1 MAFFQSDGKNGSR
14 FIGRDA
20 NTNRMLTGGTQTI
33 VLRGGTSGERNF
45 EAGIVFQNEVQP
57 VVCTSTEGIKYNTSN
72 DYYEVLLGK
81 PGEVKLVNMYGEV
94 ITASGSEYLLKGTK
108 VTLSSNEFPRFNGTY
123 TLHSCNISGVYIKL
137 NLVPDGPNFVFGDSD
152 MSAELD
158 NLTGVANTNKVQCT
172 VLPFAPA
179 FAVEMLGV
187 DGVDA
192 GTDDAR
198 TTPVK
203 FRMNNVAGTNIQPI
217 DYPDGQVVYGEI
229 THFTPQAVN
238 THYAILYC
246 QDKPSLDF
254 SPYRTLPE
262 TKIAASVKKT
272 NPLPR

>member
-1 MAFFQSDGKNGSR
+1 
-14 FIGRDA
+14 
-20 NTNRMLTGGTQTI
+20 MLASI
-33 VLRGGTSGERNF
+33 
-45 EAGIVFQNEVQP
+45 
-57 VVCTSTEGIKYNTSN
+57 ST
-72 DYYEVLLGK
+72 
-81 PGEVKLVNMYGEV
+81 
-94 ITASGSEYLLKGTK
+94 
-108 VTLSSNEFPRFNGTY
+108 
-123 TLHSCNISGVYIKL
+123 YIKL
-137 NLVPDGPNFVFGDSD
+137 NLVPDGPNFVFGDVD
-152 MSAELD
+152 MSAEVADPLAL
-158 NLTGVANTNKVQCT
+158 LTPRRS

-272 NPLPR
+272 NRFLDKHTPP